1 MLPPVGSRCQ
11 TRHDARGVMA
21 KLRKVN
27 SRNCTIAYDD
37 AAADDQM
44 PQVGVARASD
54 RSNERIVQAEI
65 ARMRQVEDR
74 KIGELAGSDH
84 ATIPEAEHAGAVG
97 APPAHHDLDADRA
110 GPLDPPAGVPSAVH
124 FTDHVCALV

>member
-37 AAADDQM
+37 AASFTA
-44 PQVGVARASD
+44 
-54 RSNERIVQAEI
+54 IVQKVQA
-65 ARMRQVEDR
+65 A
-74 KIGELAGSDH
+74 LA
-84 ATIPEAEHAGAVG
+84 
-97 APPAHHDLDADRA
+97 
-110 GPLDPPAGVPSAVH
+110 
-124 FTDHVCALV
+124 

>member
-1 MLPPVGSRCQ
+1 MLPPVGSGGQ
-11 TRHDARGVMA
+11 TRHDAGGVMA
-21 KLRKVN
+21 EVRKVN

-74 KIGELAGSDH
+74 KVGELAGSDH
-84 ATIPEAEHAGAVG
+84 ATILEAEHAGPIG
-97 APPAHHDLDADRA
+97 APRAPPGLDGDRA
-110 GPLDPPAGVPSAVH
+110 GP
-124 FTDHVCALV
+124 